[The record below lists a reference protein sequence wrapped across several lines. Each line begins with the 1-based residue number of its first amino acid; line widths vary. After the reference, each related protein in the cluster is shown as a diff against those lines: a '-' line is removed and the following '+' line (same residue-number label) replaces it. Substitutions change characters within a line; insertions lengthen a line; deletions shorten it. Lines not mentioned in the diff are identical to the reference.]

1 MAVMSPFQFVASM
14 TSALAWPLIVG
25 GVLLAF
31 RRELRRWLADRPA
44 TIKMGAFAV
53 EWEKRSAQVAVGLA
67 ASGVSPM
74 AGPEIAGLASE
85 RLTDISESSPA
96 ETIRATLSTLTDRV
110 RTALAEANVV
120 GTERATLPR
129 LVELGVQSG
138 VIDPGNADS
147 VMGVAVM
154 ANLALAKP
162 EKIGEREVTEF
173 LALADATLFALEL
186 ALRTRAG
193 RSSGT
198 VGQPA

>member
-1 MAVMSPFQFVASM
+1 MAAMASFQFVASM

-31 RRELRRWLADRPA
+31 RRELRRWLADRPS

-67 ASGVSPM
+67 QSGISPT
-74 AGPEIAGLASE
+74 AGMEIGTLASE
-85 RLTDISESSPA
+85 RLADIPDSAPA
-96 ETIRATLSTLTDRV
+96 EAIRATVAALTDRL
-110 RTALAEANVV
+110 RTALTEADVPTV
-120 GTERATLPR
+120 GHASLPR
-129 LVELGVQSG
+129 LVMLGVQNG

-173 LALADATLFALEL
+173 LALGDATLFALDL
-186 ALRTRAG
+186 ALRTRDTSKAG
-193 RSSGT
+193 QS
-198 VGQPA
+198 V

>member
-1 MAVMSPFQFVASM
+1 MSPFQFVASM

-31 RRELRRWLADRPA
+31 RRELRRWLADRPT

-67 ASGVSPM
+67 ASGVSPVT
-74 AGPEIAGLASE
+74 ESEVSGLASE
-85 RLTDISESSPA
+85 RLANISESSPI
-96 ETIRATLSTLTDRV
+96 ETIGATLSILTDRV
-110 RTALAEANVV
+110 RTALAEAGVA
-120 GTERATLPR
+120 GIERATLPR
-129 LVELGVQSG
+129 LVALGAQSG

-162 EKIGEREVTEF
+162 EKIGEREVAEF
-173 LALADATLFALEL
+173 LALADATLFALDL

-193 RSSGT
+193 QSSRT
-198 VGQPA
+198 VGQPT

>member
-1 MAVMSPFQFVASM
+1 MAVMSLFQFVASM

-44 TIKMGAFAV
+44 TIRMGAFAV
-53 EWEKRSAQVAVGLA
+53 EWEKRSAQVAVSLA

-74 AGPEIAGLASE
+74 IGPEITELASE
-85 RLTDISESSPA
+85 HSDISELSPA
-96 ETIRATLSTLTDRV
+96 ETVRATLSTLTDRV
-110 RTALAEANVV
+110 RTALAEANIA
-120 GTERATLPR
+120 GTERATLPH
-129 LVELGVQSG
+129 LVALGVANG

-147 VMGVAVM
+147 VTGVAVM

-162 EKIGEREVTEF
+162 EKIGEREITEF

-193 RSSGT
+193 RSSGS